1 MLFSVQISN
10 RTIPLLFSAKT
21 EEKVEPAGRIY

>member
-10 RTIPLLFSAKT
+10 GVNPLLFSAKA